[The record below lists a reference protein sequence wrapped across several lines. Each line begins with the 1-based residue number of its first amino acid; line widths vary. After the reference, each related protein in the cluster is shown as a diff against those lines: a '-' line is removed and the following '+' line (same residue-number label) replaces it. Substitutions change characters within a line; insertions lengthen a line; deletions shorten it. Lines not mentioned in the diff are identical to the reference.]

1 MGQSRLVFLCSS
13 RKRENSENIIELK
26 EIKGKI
32 RYEGKSSE
40 EGDVALLIVN
50 KFISFTWKMISSFIA
65 ILFISCIP
73 YLFDHFKPDFGH
85 YLQKI
90 IELFSSVTSLENLE
104 FSTGRNVFRP
114 IFPTILPPLRESL
127 ILVGGSLLLSMVISL
142 MIAFLIVN
150 LHKKRIRVF
159 QEIFTYIQAVPDI
172 FYIISLQILI
182 VWLYQK
188 TNIQF
193 FNFASFGEEQAI
205 FLPILSLSIT
215 PIMIMTKLL
224 ISQIL
229 EELTKSYTNLAL
241 AKGLSFK
248 RMIFVHVLRNTIY
261 SLFHYSKTIILFF
274 LTNLL
279 IVEYLF
285 NIPGIMSFILQ
296 YPYPEVFFIGI
307 MLIYY
312 PIFLLFQCY
321 ELFVPKVIKEG
332 GS

>member
-1 MGQSRLVFLCSS
+1 MSS
-13 RKRENSENIIELK
+13 L
-26 EIKGKI
+26 
-32 RYEGKSSE
+32 
-40 EGDVALLIVN
+40 A
-50 KFISFTWKMISSFIA
+50 A
-65 ILFISCIP
+65 ITCISCIP
-73 YLFDHFKPDFGH
+73 YLFNHITLDLSS
-85 YLQKI
+85 YWQKI
-90 IELFSSVTSLENLE
+90 LELLTSISSLQELE

-114 IFPTILPPLRESL
+114 IFPTILPPLAESL
-127 ILVGGSLLLSMVISL
+127 ILVGGSIILSMFISIIISFTIVNFNRKVIST
-142 MIAFLIVN
+142 
-150 LHKKRIRVF
+150 F

-172 FYIISLQILI
+172 FYILVLQILV
-182 VWLYQK
+182 VWTYQK

-193 FNFASFGEEQAI
+193 LNFASFGEEQAI

-215 PIMIMTKLL
+215 PTMIITKLL

-229 EELTKSYTNLAL
+229 EELTKSYATLAL
-241 AKGLSFK
+241 AKGISFR
-248 RMIFVHVLRNTIY
+248 RMILVHVFRNTVY

-296 YPYPEVFFIGI
+296 YPYPEVFFVGI
-307 MLIYY
+307 SLIYY

-321 ELFVPKVIKEG
+321 ELFVPHVIKKG

>member
-1 MGQSRLVFLCSS
+1 MPTV
-13 RKRENSENIIELK
+13 K
-26 EIKGKI
+26 KI
-32 RYEGKSSE
+32 
-40 EGDVALLIVN
+40 L
-50 KFISFTWKMISSFIA
+50 FFTWKIISSFTA

-73 YLFDHFKPDFGH
+73 YLFEHFRLDFKQ
-85 YLQKI
+85 YFQKMA
-90 IELFSSVTSLENLE
+90 ELFSNLSSFQNLE
-104 FSTGRNVFRP
+104 FSIGRNVFRP
-114 IFPTILPPLRESL
+114 IFPTILAPLRESL
-127 ILVGGSLLLSMVISL
+127 ILVGGSLLLSLVISL
-142 MIAFLIVN
+142 VIAFAIVN
-150 LHKKRIRVF
+150 LKKKRIIVF
-159 QEIFTYIQAVPDI
+159 QEIFTYIQAIPDI
-172 FYIISLQILI
+172 FYIILLQILI
-182 VWLYQK
+182 VWMYQK
-188 TNIQF
+188 TNIQL

-215 PIMIMTKLL
+215 PTMIMTKLL

-241 AKGLSFK
+241 AKGLSFR

-296 YPYPEVFFIGI
+296 YPYPEVFFMGI
-307 MLIYY
+307 LLIYY

-332 GS
+332 GA

>member
-1 MGQSRLVFLCSS
+1 MP
-13 RKRENSENIIELK
+13 IIHTML
-26 EIKGKI
+26 
-32 RYEGKSSE
+32 
-40 EGDVALLIVN
+40 
-50 KFISFTWKMISSFIA
+50 SFTWKMVSSLVA
-65 ILFISCIP
+65 IICISCVP
-73 YLFDHFKPDFGH
+73 YLFDEFKPDFSAYGKKM
-85 YLQKI
+85 LD
-90 IELFSSVTSLENLE
+90 LMTSLSSLQDLE
-104 FSTGRNVFRP
+104 FATGRNVFRP
-114 IFPTILPPLRESL
+114 IFPTIFPPLGQSL
-127 ILVGGSLLLSMVISL
+127 ILVGGSLIVSIMISL
-142 MIAFLIVN
+142 FIAFTIVN
-150 LHKKRIRVF
+150 FKRNVITIF

-172 FYIISLQILI
+172 FYIILLQILI
-182 VWLYQK
+182 VWTYQK

-193 FNFASFGEEQAI
+193 LNFASYGEEQAI

-215 PIMIMTKLL
+215 PTMIITKLL
-224 ISQIL
+224 ITQIL

-248 RMIFVHVLRNTIY
+248 RMILVHVFRNTIY

-307 MLIYY
+307 SLIYY

-321 ELFVPKVIKEG
+321 ELFVPNVIKKG
-332 GS
+332 GA

>member
-1 MGQSRLVFLCSS
+1 MLQIVRKLVLFS
-13 RKRENSENIIELK
+13 
-26 EIKGKI
+26 
-32 RYEGKSSE
+32 
-40 EGDVALLIVN
+40 
-50 KFISFTWKMISSFIA
+50 WKMMSSFLA
-65 ILFISCIP
+65 IICISCIP
-73 YLFDHFKPDFGH
+73 YLFDHFRPDFNQ
-85 YLQKI
+85 YVRKI
-90 IELFSSVTSLENLE
+90 VELLSALTSLQDLE

-127 ILVGGSLLLSMVISL
+127 VLVGGSLVVSMLISIV
-142 MIAFLIVN
+142 IAFAIVN
-150 LHKKRIRVF
+150 LKSNRIRVF

-172 FYIISLQILI
+172 FYIILLQIFI

-193 FNFASFGEEQAI
+193 LNFASFGEEQAI

-215 PIMIMTKLL
+215 PTMIMTKLF

-241 AKGLSFK
+241 AKGLSFR

-332 GS
+332 GA